1 MAFPQHWLQL
11 ALAITLEVFATSM
24 LKRADGITHP
34 AFLLAAC
41 AGYAGAFLCLS
52 LCLRIIPL
60 GVAYAIWSGVGL
72 PLICLIGFYRFGQN
86 LDQPALLGIS
96 LIASGVLIIGLFSG
110 STVSAHG

>member
-24 LKRADGITHP
+24 LKRADGITHL

-60 GVAYAIWSGVGL
+60 GVAYGIWAAVGVAL
-72 PLICLIGFYRFGQN
+72 TAVASRLIFKEPLTWIMAAGIALIMG
-86 LDQPALLGIS
+86 
-96 LIASGVLIIGLFSG
+96 GVLLIEVGANPL
-110 STVSAHG
+110 